1 MAITTRE
8 LLRDQRE
15 GAVIR
20 VWPVDEEYGGK
31 QVTHDPEKPGDR
43 TPWRLVRGEA
53 RFPASEC
60 RATGL
65 NGGPWALVR
74 LLRINVP

>member
-1 MAITTRE
+1 MPVTTRE
-8 LLRDQRE
+8 LLRDRRA

-20 VWPVDEEYGGK
+20 VWQVDEEHAGK

-53 RFPASEC
+53 RFPAAEC
-60 RATGL
+60 RAEGL
-65 NGGPWALVR
+65 HGGPWALAR
-74 LLRINVP
+74 LLRL